1 VARQASLQLEVV
13 GTITDNR
20 CCAPRLSADGSHVM
34 NTVRRLIYGE
44 VLAAIALVAVGFLAL
59 FFFFDLIDEL
69 QYIGRNNGV
78 SSASDV
84 YETRH
89 ALLYVALLIPNHL
102 YELLPISV
110 LIGTIFVMAR
120 LAQSSEYTILRTSGL
135 GPWRALKLL
144 LGLGA
149 FFVALSFA
157 VGDYV
162 APASERLAQLLK
174 GRYQDKITVG
184 QTGAWLKEKKA
195 NSSYIVNVKE
205 LLPTNGMRGVQIFE
219 FNAKGLITSTTQA
232 PLATFLDR
240 QTWSLQSPVRTD
252 FLVPSTPDATVA
264 ASAAQTGGRVTRTT
278 QATATWQTELSP
290 EMVSVALL
298 KPERMGTIDLYNYVR
313 HLDANGQTAQRYE
326 IEFWK
331 KVFYPLSCFVMVMLA
346 RPFAYLHFRSGGIA
360 GYVFAGVMIG
370 ISFFL
375 LNNVFGYIGNLR
387 SWTPWLAAATPGLIY
402 MTVSLGA
409 FGWLVLRR

>member
-1 VARQASLQLEVV
+1 MR
-13 GTITDNR
+13 
-20 CCAPRLSADGSHVM
+20 
-34 NTVRRLIYGE
+34 TVRRLIYGE
-44 VLAAIALVAVGFLAL
+44 VLAAIALVAAGFLAL
-59 FFFFDLIDEL
+59 FFFFDLVDEL
-69 QYIGRNNGV
+69 QYLGRNNGL
-78 SSASDV
+78 SSAADV
-84 YETRH
+84 YQIRH
-89 ALLYVALLIPNHL
+89 ALLYVVLLIPNHL

-144 LGLGA
+144 LALGA
-149 FFVALSFA
+149 FFVVLSFV

-174 GRYQDKITVG
+174 GRYQDRITVG
-184 QTGAWLKEKKA
+184 QTGAWLKEKQSNA
-195 NSSYIVNVKE
+195 SYVVNVKA
-205 LLPTNGMRGVQIFE
+205 LTPDNAMQGVQIFE

-232 PLATFLDR
+232 PLATFGSGN
-240 QTWSLQSPVRTD
+240 TWLLQQPARTD
-252 FLVPSTPDATVA
+252 FVLSATTDTKVA
-264 ASAAQTGGRVTRTT
+264 AAQVNRTSQDSKIWRT
-278 QATATWQTELSP
+278 DLTA

-346 RPFAYLHFRSGGIA
+346 LPFAYLHFRSSGMA
-360 GYVFAGVMIG
+360 SFVFAGVMIG

-387 SWTPWLAAATPGLIY
+387 NWVPWLAAATPGLIY
-402 MTVSLGA
+402 MAVSLGA
-409 FGWLVLRR
+409 FGWLVFRR

>member
-1 VARQASLQLEVV
+1 
-13 GTITDNR
+13 
-20 CCAPRLSADGSHVM
+20 M

-44 VLAAIALVAVGFLAL
+44 VLAAIALVAIGFLAL

-78 SSASDV
+78 GGASEV
-84 YETRH
+84 YKIRH

-135 GPWRALKLL
+135 GPWRALRLL
-144 LGLGA
+144 LTLGA
-149 FFVALSFA
+149 FFVVLSFV

-174 GRYQDKITVG
+174 GQYQDKITVG
-184 QTGAWLKEKKA
+184 KTGAWLKEKKA
-195 NSSYIVNVKE
+195 DSSYIVNVKE
-205 LLPTNGMRGVQIFE
+205 LTPTNAMRGVQIFE
-219 FNAKGLITSTTQA
+219 FNAKGLITATTQA
-232 PLATFLDR
+232 PLATFVDNK
-240 QTWSLQSPVRTD
+240 TWSLEDSVRTD
-252 FLVPSTPDATVA
+252 FLVPTASDTTPMGVST
-264 ASAAQTGGRVTRTT
+264 QTLAKVTRTT
-278 QATATWQTELSP
+278 QAKSEWQTELSL

-346 RPFAYLHFRSGGIA
+346 LPFAYLHFRSSGIA

-402 MTVSLGA
+402 MTISLGA
-409 FGWLVLRR
+409 FGWLVFQR